1 MSRSSE
7 PYLDASGK
15 ALKEQALSAMN
26 RGVEELQTAI
36 ELLSRE
42 IGIGTEFIIGGLADW
57 VEEMKKVKRQ
67 IAAI

>member
-1 MSRSSE
+1 
-7 PYLDASGK
+7 
-15 ALKEQALSAMN
+15 MN

-42 IGIGTEFIIGGLADW
+42 TGIGTEFITGGLADW